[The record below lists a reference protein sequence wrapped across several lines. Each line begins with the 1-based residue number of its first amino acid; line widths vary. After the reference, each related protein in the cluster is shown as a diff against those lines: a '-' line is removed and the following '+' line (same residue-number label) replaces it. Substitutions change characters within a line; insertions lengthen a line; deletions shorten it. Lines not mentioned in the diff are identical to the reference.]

1 MSRPRA
7 VLPNRTYLVTRR
19 VARRHFLL
27 RPDPDGTV
35 QQLYWYFT
43 AVIALQLGIQVHC
56 VQVLSNHMHEVLTD
70 TRGNLPKFF
79 ELRNRLLANAVK
91 CHRGWP
97 EEVFS
102 RTAMSCVELLTTES
116 IVDKIA
122 YVITNCVTAFLVR
135 SPRAWPGAKVLVNDI
150 GLRKE
155 IRPRVTRAGEDPTEG
170 DRMPSAGEWRPPPL
184 ARPSPPAP
192 VREMREFPA
201 KRGWHEARTAA
212 RMSRPR
218 AVLPNRTYLVTRRVA
233 RRHFLLRPDPDGT
246 VQQLYWYFTA
256 VIALQLGIQV
266 HCVQVLSNHMH
277 EVLTDTRGNLPKFF
291 ELRNRLLA
299 NAVKCHRGW
308 PEEVFSPDR
317 NELRGA
323 ADDRVDRRQDRLRDH
338 QLRDRLPGSLA
349 TSLARRE
356 GSRER
361 HRTPSGEG
369 SKARH
374 LSRCRQS
381 AVAGER

>member
-1 MSRPRA
+1 MRRGMSRPRA

-102 RTAMSCVELLTTES
+102 RTAMSYVELLTTES

-150 GLRKE
+150 GLRVVRVR
-155 IRPRVTRAGEDPTEG
+155 RPDIYLDADNPQWPESVELPLTLPHQLSRDYG
-170 DRMPSAGEWRPPPL
+170 DRDAACRAIQRVVDDKVQAAHAAARRDGHSFKNAEHVMRAKVTSRSASWEPFGSRFPL
-184 ARPSPPAP
+184 FSAAGNISAAARWLRCRHMFLEAYRASLE
-192 VREMREFPA
+192 RL
-201 KRGWHEARTAA
+201 KRGVRKVLFPPGTWKLKQSYGVSTA
-212 RMSRPR
+212 P
-218 AVLPNRTYLVTRRVA
+218 
-233 RRHFLLRPDPDGT
+233 
-246 VQQLYWYFTA
+246 
-256 VIALQLGIQV
+256 
-266 HCVQVLSNHMH
+266 
-277 EVLTDTRGNLPKFF
+277 
-291 ELRNRLLA
+291 ELA
-299 NAVKCHRGW
+299 
-308 PEEVFSPDR
+308 
-317 NELRGA
+317 
-323 ADDRVDRRQDRLRDH
+323 
-338 QLRDRLPGSLA
+338 
-349 TSLARRE
+349 
-356 GSRER
+356 
-361 HRTPSGEG
+361 
-369 SKARH
+369 
-374 LSRCRQS
+374 
-381 AVAGER
+381 